1 MFNDQFLNMNKS
13 VILILFILSSNLYAQ
28 QLKLEQG
35 ATILIEEGGIL
46 STESDLILPVGSVN
60 NKGILRFIGKTTK
73 KFDPNGASISGILEF
88 SEGTTTLID
97 RLIIPA
103 GKSNFGLIKI
113 TNSGVLNTGNN
124 LTLIIDSLGYAGRI
138 DEITSSASTPLI
150 SGSDSLILFTTSGN
164 NSHRLFGNPF
174 KNPLQLS
181 QFFDDTLEFDIT
193 GPGGKSNGFS
203 VNTSKNNPSA
213 FFYNEKDNK
222 WQGFVSGSDSIGV
235 GIGAAIYVMNR
246 KGQPLKQWGAEYS
259 LSNRVNISGG
269 FRTGIITTHLS
280 KEGSGWNLVSNPYP
294 SNISISN
301 SKSPNSNWKNTY
313 NSIYFYDK
321 KNKSYITFN
330 RSNGAKTGKMT
341 DVIPMGSA
349 FLVQSDITP
358 DSTYIRFHEG
368 MKTDQLPSTD
378 NNNPHF
384 FSFDSLANRFGIT
397 LTNHNS
403 SSAEEDQ
410 VVFLFGNDLEST
422 DLFDKKYDTRDITS
436 DVVNLAI
443 ITHDNYKLAISSY
456 PQKPTEYL
464 NEKFLLSFKTTDTGI
479 FSLRFDHIAPM
490 SEGTEI
496 WLRDNLLDSLIQ
508 LDLNSYFFRVQN
520 KPHTS
525 TDNRFELTFKSENS
539 SLSNPDISISGEN
552 QLGTYIF
559 PNPVNQGEELKI
571 HLPNKNQSRS
581 RFIIFDVHGKIIREF
596 DFQNQQDMNSGFTLN
611 TRVFSPGIYY
621 LQIKTA
627 AQTFNQKFIIN
638 P

>member
-1 MFNDQFLNMNKS
+1 MKNKNLLLIAIITFGSYCLN
-13 VILILFILSSNLYAQ
+13 AQ
-28 QLKLEQG
+28 TL
-35 ATILIEEGGIL
+35 T
-46 STESDLILPVGSVN
+46 
-60 NKGILRFIGKTTK
+60 FH
-73 KFDPNGASISGILEF
+73 NGASIVIENGGILTTEGNLEIPNGGIENNGTIRF
-88 SEGTTTLID
+88 GGSSAKNFDANGQALKGIIDFNGGTTTLTD
-97 RLIIPA
+97 RLILPA
-103 GKSNFGLIKI
+103 GKENFGLITI
-113 TNSGVLNTGNN
+113 TGTGGLNTSNK
-124 LTLIIDSLGYAGRI
+124 LTLIIDSLGYTGRI

-150 SGSDSLILFTTSGN
+150 SSSDSLILFTTSGN

-174 KNPLQLS
+174 KNPLRLS

-203 VNTSKNNPSA
+203 VNTTKNNPSA

-222 WQGFVSGSDSIGV
+222 WQGFVSGSDTIGV
-235 GIGAAIYVMNR
+235 GSGAAIYVMNR
-246 KGQPLKQWGAEYS
+246 KGQTLKQWGAEYS
-259 LSNRVNISGG
+259 LFNRVNISGG

-301 SKSPNSNWKNTY
+301 SKSPNSHWKNT
-313 NSIYFYDK
+313 SGSVYFYDK

-341 DVIPMGSA
+341 DVIPMGGA

-368 MKTDQLPSTD
+368 MKTDQLPSSD
-378 NNNPHF
+378 SNNPHF
-384 FSFDSLANRFGIT
+384 FSFDSLTNRFGIT

-403 SSAEEDQ
+403 GSSEEDQ

-443 ITHDNYKLAISSY
+443 LTHDNYKLAISSY

-490 SEGTEI
+490 QEGAEI

-508 LDLNSYFFRVQN
+508 LDLYSYFFRVQN
-520 KPHTS
+520 KAHTS
-525 TDNRFELTFKSENS
+525 TDNRFELTFKSANS
-539 SLSNPDISISGEN
+539 SLSNQEISISGEN
-552 QLGTYIF
+552 QLGTYII
-559 PNPVNQGEELKI
+559 PNPVKQGEELKI
-571 HLPNKNQSRS
+571 HLPNNNQSRS
-581 RFIIFDVHGKIIREF
+581 RLIIFDVHGKIIREF
-596 DFQNQQDMNSGFTLN
+596 DFQNQQNMNSSLSFN
-611 TRVFSPGIYY
+611 TRAFLPGIYY
-621 LQIKTA
+621 LQLKTST
-627 AQTFNQKFIIN
+627 QTFNQKLIIN